1 MYLIKNP
8 TKKNIA
14 RHLNEEGGKLS
25 QECKNYRSGPLCD
38 EGLGNGLFDKIKS
51 IIFKNFTP
59 KNMKLSRYYQYAV
72 KARKILY
79 KES

>member
-1 MYLIKNP
+1 MIYFIKNP

-38 EGLGNGLFDKIKS
+38 EGLGNGLFDRIKS
-51 IIFKNFTP
+51 TIFKKLTRE
-59 KNMKLSRYYQYAV
+59 NMKLSRL
-72 KARKILY
+72 KHTR
-79 KES
+79 

>member
-38 EGLGNGLFDKIKS
+38 EGLGNGPFDKIKS
-51 IIFKNFTP
+51 TIFKNLTP
-59 KNMKLSRYYQYAV
+59 KNMKLSRYNQNAV
-72 KARKILY
+72 KAGKILY
-79 KES
+79 KL